1 MSKRYKPEASLVNPV
16 IQEIARLLSAAILR
30 FVALPAPIKK
40 V

>member
-1 MSKRYKPEASLVNPV
+1 MPVEYKNETSAFNPV

-30 FVALPAPIKK
+30 FVALPVPLKK